1 VKALLRVDD
10 KKELSNPPRVQEK
23 ELNFVFKVNIIE
35 GNRNLNIVVLKFGG
49 TSVADVP
56 QIKKISYKIKS
67 EVDKGNKVIVVVSAM
82 SGVTNNLIELVNNTS
97 ELAPYSE
104 YDVVLSSGEQVTAAL
119 LTIALN
125 NLNIKGRSWLGWQ
138 VPIITENTYGKA
150 VIEEIKTLNILESF
164 KNNEVAIISGFQGI
178 SSENRITTLGRGGS
192 DTSAVAIAA
201 AFSAE
206 RCDIYTD
213 VDGVYTTDPRIVKSA
228 KKLESI
234 TYEEML
240 ELASQ
245 GAKVLQTRSVALGMK
260 YGVNLRVLSSFED
273 LPGTHIL
280 KEGSYMEKS
289 EISGIAHSLNEAKVT
304 LSGVPDKPGQAAQ
317 IFSALADLSINV
329 DMIVQSSSINEG
341 STDITFTIPETD
353 LKLAER
359 TIKKTQE
366 KIGFKK
372 FISET
377 NVVKISVV
385 GNAMRTQSGVA
396 KTMFETLAKN
406 QINIHVISTS
416 EIKISVLISSDYYEL
431 AMRSLHSAFG
441 LDA

>member
-1 VKALLRVDD
+1 M
-10 KKELSNPPRVQEK
+10 
-23 ELNFVFKVNIIE
+23 
-35 GNRNLNIVVLKFGG
+35 NIVVLKFGG

-67 EVDKGNKVIVVVSAM
+67 EVDQGNKVIVVVSAM
-82 SGVTNNLIELVNNTS
+82 SGVTNNLVELVKSTS
-97 ELAPYSE
+97 ELASYSE
-104 YDVVLSSGEQVTAAL
+104 YDVVLSTGEQVTSAL
-119 LTIALN
+119 LTIALDD
-125 NLNIKGRSWLGWQ
+125 LSIKGRSWLGWQ
-138 VPIITENTYGKA
+138 VPIMTDNTHSKA
-150 VIEEIKTLNILESF
+150 VINEIKTSNILNSF
-164 KNNEVAIISGFQGI
+164 KKNDVAIISGFQGL

-192 DTSAVAIAA
+192 DTTAVALAA
-201 AFSAE
+201 AVSAE

-228 KKLESI
+228 KKLDYI

-273 LPGTHIL
+273 KPGTFIM
-280 KEGSYMEKS
+280 KERDKMEKS
-289 EISGIAHSLNEAKVT
+289 EISGIAHSLNEAKIT

-317 IFSALADLSINV
+317 IFSSLAEHSINV

-341 STDITFTIPETD
+341 STDITFTIPEID
-353 LKLAER
+353 LILAEK
-359 TIKKTQE
+359 TIRKIQE
-366 KIGFKK
+366 KIGFKN

-377 NVVKISVV
+377 KVVKISVV
-385 GNAMRTQSGVA
+385 GNAMRTQSGIA
-396 KTMFETLAKN
+396 KTMFETLANN

>member
-1 VKALLRVDD
+1 MK
-10 KKELSNPPRVQEK
+10 
-23 ELNFVFKVNIIE
+23 
-35 GNRNLNIVVLKFGG
+35 IVVLKFGG

-82 SGVTNNLIELVNNTS
+82 SGVTNKLVELVKNTS
-97 ELAPYSE
+97 ELASYSE
-104 YDVVLSSGEQVTAAL
+104 YDVVLSSGEQVTSAL

-138 VPIITENTYGKA
+138 VPIITNNTHSKA
-150 VIEEIKTLNILESF
+150 VIDKIKTSNILNSF
-164 KNNEVAIISGFQGI
+164 KKNDIAIVSGFQGL

-192 DTSAVAIAA
+192 DTTAVAIAA
-201 AFSAE
+201 AFNAL

-228 KKLESI
+228 KKLDYV

-260 YGVNLRVLSSFED
+260 YSVNLRVLSSFED
-273 LPGTHIL
+273 KPGTFIL
-280 KEGSYMEKS
+280 KERGNMEKS
-289 EISGIAHSLNEAKVT
+289 EISGIAHSLNEAKIT

-317 IFSALADLSINV
+317 IFSSLAEHSINV

-353 LKLAER
+353 LILAEK
-359 TIKKTQE
+359 IINKIQE
-366 KIGFKK
+366 KIGFKN

-377 NVVKISVV
+377 KVVKVSVI
-385 GNAMRTQSGVA
+385 GNAMRTQSGIA

-441 LDA
+441 LDANVIK

>member
-1 VKALLRVDD
+1 M
-10 KKELSNPPRVQEK
+10 
-23 ELNFVFKVNIIE
+23 
-35 GNRNLNIVVLKFGG
+35 NIVVLKFGG

-67 EVDKGNKVIVVVSAM
+67 EIDQGNKVIVVVSAM
-82 SGVTNNLIELVNNTS
+82 SGVTNNLVELVKSTS
-97 ELAPYSE
+97 ELASYSE
-104 YDVVLSSGEQVTAAL
+104 YDVVLSTGEQVTSAL

-125 NLNIKGRSWLGWQ
+125 DLSIKGRSWLGWQ
-138 VPIITENTYGKA
+138 VPIMTDNTHSKA
-150 VIEEIKTLNILESF
+150 VINEIKTSNILNSF
-164 KNNEVAIISGFQGI
+164 KKNDVAIISGFQGL

-192 DTSAVAIAA
+192 DTTAVAIAA
-201 AFSAE
+201 AFGAE

-228 KKLESI
+228 KKLDYI

-273 LPGTHIL
+273 KPGTFIL
-280 KEGSYMEKS
+280 KERDNMEKS
-289 EISGIAHSLNEAKVT
+289 EISGIAHSLNEAKIT

-317 IFSALADLSINV
+317 IFGSLAEYSINV

-353 LKLAER
+353 LILAEK
-359 TIKKTQE
+359 TIRKIQE
-366 KIGFKK
+366 KIGFKN

-377 NVVKISVV
+377 KVVKISVV
-385 GNAMRTQSGVA
+385 GNAMRTQSGIA
-396 KTMFETLAKN
+396 KTMFETLANN

>member
-1 VKALLRVDD
+1 M
-10 KKELSNPPRVQEK
+10 
-23 ELNFVFKVNIIE
+23 
-35 GNRNLNIVVLKFGG
+35 NIVVLKFGG

-56 QIKKISYKIKS
+56 QIKKISHKIKF
-67 EVDKGNKVIVVVSAM
+67 EVDKGNKVIAVVSAM
-82 SGVTNNLIELVNNTS
+82 SGVTNNLVELVKSTS
-97 ELAPYSE
+97 ELASYSE
-104 YDVVLSSGEQVTAAL
+104 YDVVLSSGEQVTSAL

-125 NLNIKGRSWLGWQ
+125 DLNIKGRSWLGWQ
-138 VPIITENTYGKA
+138 VPIITDNTHSKA
-150 VIEEIKTLNILESF
+150 VINEIKTCNILNSF
-164 KNNEVAIISGFQGI
+164 KKNDVAIISGFQGL
-178 SSENRITTLGRGGS
+178 SSKNRITTLGRGGS
-192 DTSAVAIAA
+192 DTTAVAIAA

-228 KKLESI
+228 KKLDYI

-273 LPGTHIL
+273 KPGTFIL
-280 KEGSYMEKS
+280 KERDNMEKS
-289 EISGIAHSLNEAKVT
+289 EISGIAHSLNEAKIT

-317 IFSALADLSINV
+317 IFSSLAEHSINV
-329 DMIVQSSSINEG
+329 DMIVQSSSSNEG

-353 LKLAER
+353 LRLAEK
-359 TIKKTQE
+359 TIKKIQE
-366 KIGFKK
+366 KIGFKN
-372 FISET
+372 FLSET
-377 NVVKISVV
+377 KVVKISVV
-385 GNAMRTQSGVA
+385 GNAMRTQSGIA
-396 KTMFETLAKN
+396 KTMFETLANN

-431 AMRSLHSAFG
+431 AMRSLHSAFR
-441 LDA
+441 LDS

>member
-1 VKALLRVDD
+1 
-10 KKELSNPPRVQEK
+10 
-23 ELNFVFKVNIIE
+23 
-35 GNRNLNIVVLKFGG
+35 
-49 TSVADVP
+49 
-56 QIKKISYKIKS
+56 
-67 EVDKGNKVIVVVSAM
+67 
-82 SGVTNNLIELVNNTS
+82 
-97 ELAPYSE
+97 
-104 YDVVLSSGEQVTAAL
+104 
-119 LTIALN
+119 
-125 NLNIKGRSWLGWQ
+125 
-138 VPIITENTYGKA
+138 
-150 VIEEIKTLNILESF
+150 
-164 KNNEVAIISGFQGI
+164 
-178 SSENRITTLGRGGS
+178 
-192 DTSAVAIAA
+192 
-201 AFSAE
+201 
-206 RCDIYTD
+206 
-213 VDGVYTTDPRIVKSA
+213 
-228 KKLESI
+228 
-234 TYEEML
+234 ML

-317 IFSALADLSINV
+317 IFSALADYSINV